1 MHKMAK
7 AGTKGIL
14 LGDYIKLYEQP
25 ELLVRAQLDSG
36 ELRYVWKDAK
46 GKERASDDG
55 GPQPPKTWWLMLEFT
70 KIDRETHEVWGNP
83 QIRPTFP
90 PMFFVRVFPAI
101 APKTKAR
108 GRPAD
113 KFDLV
118 LDILGDID
126 RRSGL
131 ASNLQPAEIER
142 KVLPEFRRRWAELK
156 PDDKTEPPVSR
167 RVINR
172 AYQKFLGD
180 RSSK

>member
-1 MHKMAK
+1 MAK
-7 AGTKGIL
+7 AGDKGIPL
-14 LGDYIKLYEQP
+14 WDYIKFHAP
-25 ELLVRAQLDSG
+25 EPFVRGQLDRG
-36 ELRYVWKDAK
+36 ELPYTWTDINNNA
-46 GKERASDDG
+46 RASDDG
-55 GPQPPKTWWLMLEFT
+55 GEQPPKGWWPRPEFT
-70 KIDRETHEVWGNP
+70 VIDEQSSVRGNA
-83 QIRPTFP
+83 QIPPTFP